1 MNADNQWYRTGAV
14 AKMLGTSPHR
24 IRALARAGV
33 IESQR
38 RENGFLYVPHRELER
53 LQAEG
58 LPPLPATAEFSEG
71 ESSDDEESPAIPAEI
86 ARRPL
91 RSRHDELYS
100 EASPGL
106 AKSKEAVIKLEHS
119 AAAQQLRRGMR
130 QTSRAEREEET
141 RVREDQEARQWR
153 NEYLRM
159 VAHSVPAEVCADACG
174 QVKRLLD
181 SVPAGTDL
189 HQRVAELIDA
199 VQRPIR
205 ERQQQERDHAAHVER
220 IETFLRSIRV
230 SNSLHETKDDRD
242 EARERARAALAVLP
256 IGSAEHKLRTTAD
269 AAIEPVRE
277 RIRRKEAQQEHR
289 SRVQSVLVS
298 MHIPGADWN
307 ELQEARELAG
317 DALAAMPV
325 GSSERQLRD
334 RVAEAIRRVVE
345 RSERR
350 VAEED
355 GRRKA
360 EARKFQI
367 QLFLFHLK
375 SRIDDR
381 LGELERAEEVF
392 FDDYFDRQRVAGSVE
407 KKIEPLLRAEIE
419 RNPQLSDADLRGR
432 IARLV
437 DEHYLDFCDDDED
450 EDDE

>member
-1 MNADNQWYRTGAV
+1 MNADQWYRTGAV

-24 IRALARAGV
+24 IRALAQAGV
-33 IESQR
+33 IESR
-38 RENGFLYVPHRELER
+38 LENNFTYIPKREVER

-58 LPPLPATAEFSEG
+58 LPPLPATAEFSED
-71 ESSDDEESPAIPAEI
+71 ESSDDEESPAIPAES

-100 EASPGL
+100 EPSPDL

-119 AAAQQLRRGMR
+119 AAAQQLRREMR
-130 QTSRAEREEET
+130 KTARVEREEDA
-141 RVREDQEARQWR
+141 RAREDQEERQWR
-153 NEYLRM
+153 AVYLRL
-159 VAHSVPAEVCADACG
+159 VVHSLPAEVCADACG
-174 QVKRLLD
+174 QVTRLLD
-181 SVPAGTDL
+181 SVPTGTDL
-189 HQRVAELIDA
+189 HQRVAEIIDA

-205 ERQQQERDHAAHVER
+205 ERQARERDHAAHVER
-220 IETFLRSIRV
+220 IETFLHSIRV
-230 SNSLHETKDDRD
+230 SSSLHETKDDRD

-256 IGSAEHKLRTTAD
+256 VGSTEHKMRTTAD
-269 AAIEPVRE
+269 TAIEPVRE
-277 RIRRKEAQQEHR
+277 RIRRKEGEQEHKW
-289 SRVQSVLVS
+289 RVQRALAS
-298 MHIPGADWN
+298 MNIPGANWS
-307 ELQEARELAG
+307 ELEEARELAG
-317 DALAAMPV
+317 DAVAAMPV

-334 RVAEAIRRVVE
+334 KVAEAIQRVVE
-345 RSERR
+345 RSGRR
-350 VAEED
+350 VAEEE

-367 QLFLFHLK
+367 QLFLFHLN

-381 LGELERAEEVF
+381 LQELERAGRVF

-419 RNPQLSDADLRGR
+419 RNPQLSDADLQGR

-437 DEHYLDFCDDDED
+437 DEHYLEFCDDDDDDE